1 MTPKDEE
8 KPSLNNSGFQRG
20 SIKLTPGFAM
30 QRKSA
35 RATPK
40 LEDKIIVTSR
50 NTNFHLG
57 VSASQKGPLQTVNSN
72 NSDSVGSFAPP
83 INHPK

>member
-1 MTPKDEE
+1 MTITPKDEE
-8 KPSLNNSGFQRG
+8 KPTLNHSDSQRA

-40 LEDKIIVTSR
+40 LEDKIVVTSR

-57 VSASQKGPLQTVNSN
+57 VSAS
-72 NSDSVGSFAPP
+72 
-83 INHPK
+83 